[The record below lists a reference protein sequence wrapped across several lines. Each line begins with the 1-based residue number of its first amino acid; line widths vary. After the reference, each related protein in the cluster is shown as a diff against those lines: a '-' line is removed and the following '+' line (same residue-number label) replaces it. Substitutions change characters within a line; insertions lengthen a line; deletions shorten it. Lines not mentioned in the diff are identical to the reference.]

1 MKPNDEARPRQQG
14 GDLQRRSLR
23 QLFARLSLLLSLALS
38 LLPTAAWAQQAPKI
52 REELPE
58 PLRASWDAA
67 GELFDDANFEAAL
80 VEYQRIYE
88 ETKNPRV
95 LYNIGICFKER
106 KYYARAVAAWERQ
119 LAAKDKLPK
128 AELERAESALETVRP
143 FVSTLELSSNQPD
156 ATVFIKDVEVG
167 KTPFEAPIAIDAGP
181 NKIVLEK
188 PGFARVERT
197 VDVAKGKPIKLTLNM
212 VPAEKTAPAK
222 ITVVGAPDAMIFIDS
237 VEMGPAPF
245 TGEVPTGR
253 HTFEARK
260 KGYVTARQTSQVA
273 FAQPLKLTLTLT
285 RDLQEGK
292 IRIRTGHPDATIK
305 IDGEVKGSGSWEGL
319 LSAGGHRLEVTKDG
333 YKTHSQEVALV
344 ADQER
349 DLALSLEE
357 DNANSWIYWTVTGV
371 LVTAGVAT
379 TAYFVFRPS
388 EEAQVTGTFDPGV
401 VPTLFR
407 F

>member
-1 MKPNDEARPRQQG
+1 MN
-14 GDLQRRSLR
+14 
-23 QLFARLSLLLSLALS
+23 FFVRLSLVLSLVLS
-38 LLPTAAWAQQAPKI
+38 LFEATAWAQQPPKI

-58 PLRASWDAA
+58 SLRSSWDSA

-119 LAAKDKLPK
+119 LASRDKLPK
-128 AELERAESALETVRP
+128 AEVERAESALETVRP
-143 FVSTLELSSNQPD
+143 FVSTLELTSNQPD
-156 ATVFIKDVEVG
+156 ATVFIKEVEVG
-167 KTPFEAPIAIDAGP
+167 KTPFDAPIAIDAGP

-197 VDVAKGKPIKLTLNM
+197 VEVTKGKPIKLTLNM
-212 VPAEKTAPAK
+212 VPAEKTAPAR
-222 ITVVGAPDAMIFIDS
+222 IVVQGAPDAVVFIDG

-245 TGEVPTGR
+245 SGEVPTGR

-260 KGYVTARQTSQVA
+260 KGWVTARQTSQVA

-292 IRIRTGHPDATIK
+292 VRVRTGHPDATIK
-305 IDGEVKGSGSWEGL
+305 IDGEVKGSGTWEGL
-319 LSAGGHRLEVTKDG
+319 LPAGGHKLEVTKDG
-333 YKTHSQEVALV
+333 YKTLTQEVALV

-349 DLALSLEE
+349 DLDLSLEE
-357 DNANSWIYWTVTGV
+357 DSSNAWIYWTVTGV

-379 TAYFVFRPS
+379 TAYFVFRPA

>member
-1 MKPNDEARPRQQG
+1 MTTMFRFV
-14 GDLQRRSLR
+14 L
-23 QLFARLSLLLSLALS
+23 RLSVFFWLSLVLVPAV
-38 LLPTAAWAQQAPKI
+38 AHAQQAPKI

-58 PLRASWDAA
+58 SLRASWDSA

-95 LYNIGICFKER
+95 LYNVGVCYKER
-106 KYYARAVAAWERQ
+106 KYYARAVSAWERQ

-128 AELERAESALETVRP
+128 FEVERAESALETVRP
-143 FVSTLELSSNQPD
+143 FVTTLELTSNQAD
-156 ATVFIKDVEVG
+156 ATVFIKDLQVG
-167 KTPFEAPIAIDAGP
+167 KTPFEAPIPIDAGP

-197 VDVAKGKPIKLTLNM
+197 VDVAKGKPVKLTLNM

-222 ITVVGAPDAMIFIDS
+222 IVIAGAPDAVIFIDGI
-237 VEMGPAPF
+237 EMGPAPF
-245 TGEVPTGR
+245 SGEVPTGR

-260 KGYVTARQTSQVA
+260 KGWSTARQTSQVI
-273 FAQPLKLTLTLT
+273 FAQPIKLTLTLT

-292 IRIRTGHPDATIK
+292 VRIRTGYADATIK
-305 IDGEVKGSGSWEGL
+305 IDGEVKGVGTWEGL
-319 LSAGGHRLEVTKDG
+319 LSAGGHQLEVTKDG
-333 YKTHSQEVALV
+333 YKTLTQEVALV

-349 DLALSLEE
+349 VLDLSLEQ
-357 DNANSWIYWTVTGV
+357 DNSNAWIYWTVTGV

-388 EEAQVTGTFDPGV
+388 EESQVTGTFEPGV

>member
-1 MKPNDEARPRQQG
+1 MN
-14 GDLQRRSLR
+14 
-23 QLFARLSLLLSLALS
+23 FFVRLSLVLALMLSLFEA
-38 LLPTAAWAQQAPKI
+38 TAWAQQTPKI

-58 PLRASWDAA
+58 SLRSSWDSA

-95 LYNIGICFKER
+95 LYNIGICYKER

-119 LAAKDKLPK
+119 LASKDKLPK
-128 AELERAESALETVRP
+128 AEAERAESALETVRP
-143 FVSTLELSSNQPD
+143 FVSTLELTSNQPD
-156 ATVFIKDVEVG
+156 ATVFIKEVEVG
-167 KTPFEAPIAIDAGP
+167 KTPFDAPIAIDAGP

-197 VDVAKGKPIKLTLNM
+197 VEVTKGKPIKLTLNM

-222 ITVVGAPDAMIFIDS
+222 IVVQGAPDAVVFIDG

-245 TGEVPTGR
+245 SGEVPTGR

-260 KGYVTARQTSQVA
+260 KGWVTARQTSQVA

-292 IRIRTGHPDATIK
+292 VRVRTGHPDATIK
-305 IDGEVKGSGSWEGL
+305 IDGEVKGSGTWEGL
-319 LSAGGHRLEVTKDG
+319 LPAGGHKLEVTKDG
-333 YKTHSQEVALV
+333 YKTLTQEVALV

-349 DLALSLEE
+349 DLDLSLEE
-357 DNANSWIYWTVTGV
+357 DSSNAWIYWTVTGV

-379 TAYFVFRPS
+379 TAYFVFRPA